1 MNIVKKIGFGLLLL
15 LVGFGFYKLAK
26 LYSPG
31 SYPNA
36 EIYGIRAS
44 EGKIINSI
52 NKFKD
57 ENPKF
62 VPPISFNLQDG
73 RFNANDHWYDVYFYY
88 PESKEIV
95 HVWTRPDGSGS
106 TTIGFVGVNQG
117 DRLGN
122 WKDINRDFSSS
133 ENSIQKDRFEN
144 LILSPIRYIVEAK
157 Q

>member
-1 MNIVKKIGFGLLLL
+1 MNIVKKIGFGLLLVP
-15 LVGFGFYKLAK
+15 VGFGFYKLAE

-36 EIYGIRAS
+36 ETYDIRVS
-44 EGKIINSI
+44 EEKIINSI

-57 ENPKF
+57 VNPKF
-62 VPPISFNLQDG
+62 VPPVSFNLQDG

-88 PESKEIV
+88 PESKEII
-95 HVWTRPDGSGS
+95 HVWTRPGGSGS

-133 ENSIQKDRFEN
+133 ENSMQKAKFEK
-144 LILSPIRYIVEAK
+144 LILDPIK
-157 Q
+157 QIIEVR